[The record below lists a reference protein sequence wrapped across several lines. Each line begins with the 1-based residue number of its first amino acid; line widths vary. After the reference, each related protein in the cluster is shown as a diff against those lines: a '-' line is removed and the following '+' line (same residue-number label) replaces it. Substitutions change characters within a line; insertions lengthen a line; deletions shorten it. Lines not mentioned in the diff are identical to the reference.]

1 MQRGNTQEARPTSS
15 TCKNVSAARKP
26 TLPGTSKE
34 QTVKVLPLRPS
45 ARHAGRVYHEADPC
59 LGYPETTI
67 RLWFD
72 PIVLKIDV
80 KQAEQADQVRVHP
93 IKRTITTSTPDR
105 QRADAYRT
113 ITEVQKQKYNMD
125 MPVVA
130 YVPAPDD
137 SIRGVVYRAYTDE
150 TDLTI
155 QSELVR
161 KNRQLPIVNARLG
174 NSRNSVITFA
184 GKDLPT
190 LIKVA
195 GGVLQL
201 SQVGAPRRRMPTT
214 TTRRPQ
220 VPKMRR
226 GTPATAGQGKA
237 DLHPVVRRL
246 SGETPDGQ
254 PQLQMS
260 VDPTQADQQ
269 WPGAKL
275 NHDQIILLQAKD
287 PGDSPESLGILPTST
302 RPEPEPGQIVVQ
314 TQRCPTQRAE
324 HASDLEW
331 QQTRVTRPRR
341 PNRQTP

>member
-1 MQRGNTQEARPTSS
+1 MPR
-15 TCKNVSAARKP
+15 
-26 TLPGTSKE
+26 LPGDDYKIVVRPNCAVDLANIGRITLLDAIHSTS
-34 QTVKVLPLRPS
+34 
-45 ARHAGRVYHEADPC
+45 
-59 LGYPETTI
+59 
-67 RLWFD
+67 
-72 PIVLKIDV
+72 KIDV
-80 KQAEQADQVRVHP
+80 KQAEQADQHAGP
-93 IKRTITTSTPDR
+93 TTGRRIQDHHGS
-105 QRADAYRT
+105 A
-113 ITEVQKQKYNMD
+113 KQKYNMD

-137 SIRGVVYRAYTDE
+137 SVRGVVYRAYTDE

-246 SGETPDGQ
+246 SVETPDGQ

-331 QQTRVTRPRR
+331 QQTRSPGQDAPTAKP
-341 PNRQTP
+341 PNKGAGRTGK